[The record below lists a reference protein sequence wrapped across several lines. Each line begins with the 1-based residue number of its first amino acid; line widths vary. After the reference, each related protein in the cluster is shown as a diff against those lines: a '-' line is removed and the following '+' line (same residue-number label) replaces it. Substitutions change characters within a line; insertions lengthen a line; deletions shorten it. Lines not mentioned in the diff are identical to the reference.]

1 MVQDRAIC
9 DLAAKKD
16 LNLKSVS
23 ALKQEL
29 FNLKNDPY
37 AQHIIAELAL
47 ELWFNKWFSK
57 VS

>member
-1 MVQDRAIC
+1 MVQGRAIC

-23 ALKQEL
+23 ALKQKL

-37 AQHIIAELAL
+37 EQHIIAELSL
-47 ELWFNKWFSK
+47 ELWFNKLFSK